1 MPNIAVDTDVLIV
14 GAGPVGLFLA
24 NECDRR
30 GLRYR
35 IIEARAS
42 QSEHSK
48 ALAIFPRTLEIFDM
62 AGVASP
68 FLEAANRVTSVA
80 VITHGRT
87 LAHMRFAPEQ
97 SPYQFVAMVPQ
108 DVTERLLVEQLR
120 RAGGAVEYVTKFVG
134 AVEQDGHVNVT
145 MDRKGEA
152 VKLSAFFVVGCDGAH
167 SAVRHLLD
175 LPFEGAEYEDTF
187 ILADLETNET
197 LPADQMQ
204 LCPSELGPVA
214 VFPMSA
220 TRRRIVASI
229 KSIEGDAPSLD
240 LVRRILAERAPS
252 GLEARAL
259 HWSAYFRIHHRQVA
273 HLRVGR
279 FFIAGDAAHIHSPFG
294 GQGMNT
300 GLHDVW
306 NLVWKLDLLLHGHGN
321 EELLES
327 YSAERR
333 PVIKNVIETTHFLTK
348 ALGTPSKLAQVLRDA
363 VIPMVSRL
371 APFQHAF
378 VQRLSELGVHYH
390 GSPIVEGAGE
400 RYLDDS
406 MRGGNGIRS
415 RFLLMVNTDAAPSIK
430 EAAWKLCAS
439 LSDVVELR
447 LARQHGISLVRPDGY
462 IAYSAHS
469 HDGIAA
475 FTPVRSLLE
484 RQTLA
489 GVEGEHPVA
498 HAH

>member
-1 MPNIAVDTDVLIV
+1 MQNVAVDTDVLIV

-24 NECDRR
+24 TECARR

-35 IIEARAS
+35 IIETRAS

-62 AGVASP
+62 AGLVGP
-68 FLEAANRVTSVA
+68 FLEAANRVTSVT
-80 VITHGRT
+80 VVSHGRT
-87 LAHMRFAPEQ
+87 LADMRFAPEQ
-97 SPYQFVAMVPQ
+97 SPYPFVAMVPQ
-108 DVTERLLVEQLR
+108 NVTEKLLVEQLR
-120 RAGGAVEYVTKFVG
+120 RAGGAVEYETKFVS
-134 AVEQDGHVNVT
+134 AAEQDNYVDVT
-145 MDRKGEA
+145 MDRKGA
-152 VKLSAFFVVGCDGAH
+152 TTKLRASFVVGCDGAH
-167 SAVRHLLD
+167 SAVRHLLN
-175 LPFEGAEYEDTF
+175 LRFEGAEYDDTF
-187 ILADLETNET
+187 ILADLETNQT
-197 LPADQMQ
+197 LPADQLQ

-229 KSIEGDAPSLD
+229 KTTEGDAPSLD

-306 NLVWKLDLLLHGHGN
+306 NLAWKLDLALHGHGN

-333 PVIKNVIETTHFLTK
+333 PVIKNVIETTHYLTK
-348 ALGTPSKLAQVLRDA
+348 ALGTPSKLAQILRDT
-363 VIPMVSRL
+363 VIPMVLRL

-415 RFLLMVNTDAAPSIK
+415 RFLLVMDRAADASAK
-430 EAAWKLCAS
+430 EAARKLCAS

-447 LARQHGISLVRPDGY
+447 LARQQGISLVRPDGY
-462 IAYSAHS
+462 IAYSARNH
-469 HDGIAA
+469 HGIAE
-475 FTPVRSLLE
+475 FTAVRSLVE
-484 RQTLA
+484 RQTRARLEA
-489 GVEGEHPVA
+489 A
-498 HAH
+498 